1 MIVAERA
8 ARITAQAELS
18 DARAEAANAQAD
30 LTSSE
35 ALIAHLKLAIEKLRR
50 ELYGSRSERK
60 ARLLDQMEVELEELE
75 AAASEDEIA
84 SQTAAARL
92 RADAPLQ
99 RRSPSRKPF
108 PAHLPRERV
117 VIPAPENCPCCGSA
131 KVSKL
136 GEDVTETLEVIPRQW
151 KVVQTVRERFS
162 CRACETIT
170 QPPAP
175 FHPISR
181 GRAGPNLLAMVL
193 DAKFANHLPLNRQSE
208 AYAREGIDLDVS
220 TLAD

>member
-1 MIVAERA
+1 MILAERA
-8 ARITAQAELS
+8 ARLA
-18 DARAEAANAQAD
+18 AEAD
-30 LTSSE
+30 RSSGA
-35 ALIAHLKLAIEKLRR
+35 ALIAQLKLQIEKLRR

-60 ARLLDQMEVELEELE
+60 ARLLDQMELELEELE

-92 RADAPLQ
+92 RANAPLQ

-151 KVVQTVRERFS
+151 KVVQTVRER
-162 CRACETIT
+162 RT
-170 QPPAP
+170 
-175 FHPISR
+175 
-181 GRAGPNLLAMVL
+181 
-193 DAKFANHLPLNRQSE
+193 LP
-208 AYAREGIDLDVS
+208 
-220 TLAD
+220 